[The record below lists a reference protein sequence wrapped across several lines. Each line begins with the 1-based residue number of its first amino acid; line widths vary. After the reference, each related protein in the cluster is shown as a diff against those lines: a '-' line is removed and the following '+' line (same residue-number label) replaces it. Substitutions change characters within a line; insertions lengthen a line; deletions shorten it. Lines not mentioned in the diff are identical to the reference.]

1 MICTGFQSMWSTCM
15 QNIAGPHHAHPQ
27 GDIDLIMLQ
36 DDTAQ
41 FDCLPAGWS
50 ARQAARTDLRA
61 LNFYHHRSAVQAS
74 TAVLGHLQTPA
85 A

>member
-1 MICTGFQSMWSTCM
+1 M
-15 QNIAGPHHAHPQ
+15 QNIVGLHHAHPQ
-27 GDIDLIMLQ
+27 GAIDLIMLQ
-36 DDTAQ
+36 DNTAQ

-50 ARQAARTDLRA
+50 ARRAARTDLSVP
-61 LNFYHHRSAVQAS
+61 NFYHHRSAVQAS